1 MARQILTSALMG
13 VVCLLGAARVGSAQ
27 SQMTGHVRDE
37 SGAVLPGVTV
47 EAASPVLIEK
57 ARSAITDAQGRY
69 SILDLRPGAYRVTFS
84 LVGFTTVVR
93 DAIELP
99 ANFVSTI
106 NIEMK
111 VGTLEET
118 ITVSGQTPLVDVTQ
132 AARTQVIT
140 RDVLDTLPTSRN
152 VQSIGILVPGVRMG
166 NPDIG
171 GSQQMEQT
179 RPRVHGIAAA
189 HTTNYV
195 DGMNVNSQE
204 VSQAQAYINDAL
216 NAEIT
221 VVTAAQPAE
230 IQSGGMRTN
239 SIPKDGGNVVSGA
252 VFLGGSDGNWQSGN
266 VDDYLRSQ
274 NITRSNGVVH
284 IQNFTGSLGGPVK
297 RDRLWFFIS
306 AAHLSTDELVANT
319 PAFVTAPDGEI
330 IRSVL
335 DQYVRHALGRLTY
348 QIDERN
354 KLASF
359 FQRTWKRK
367 GKDFGFGTDP
377 RAATH
382 RDPYRSHMGIGNIKY
397 TGTWSSRLLLEA
409 GYSTNYAHQIMNN
422 QPGDSHERLLPS
434 GEWNPVWFAN
444 ARKTDTALNIN
455 RDCAYSFGCTAWIS
469 NGSDRRVEDT
479 RKVVAASASYMT
491 GSHNFKAGFQN
502 SFGPV
507 HVFNDRQGDL
517 VLNYQNGRPSS
528 VTVFTTPGNT
538 FDSVKLDLGYFVQDS
553 WTLGRLTLNMGLR
566 VDNFNSVIDPTS
578 VPAGRFVPAR
588 YFPERR
594 NVPNWIGDIAPR
606 FSAAYDLFGDGR
618 TAIKAAIS
626 KSLHAPDR
634 QLR

>member
-455 RDCAYSFGCTAWIS
+455 RDCAYSFGCT
-469 NGSDRRVEDT
+469 G
-479 RKVVAASASYMT
+479 
-491 GSHNFKAGFQN
+491 
-502 SFGPV
+502 
-507 HVFNDRQGDL
+507 
-517 VLNYQNGRPSS
+517 
-528 VTVFTTPGNT
+528 
-538 FDSVKLDLGYFVQDS
+538 LDLERIGPTCGGHAQSGRGFSVVHDREPQFQ
-553 WTLGRLTLNMGLR
+553 GRLPEFVRASPRVQRSPGRSRSQLPERSPQFGDRVHDARQHVRQREARPGLLR
-566 VDNFNSVIDPTS
+566 PGFLDPRAIDAEHGA
-578 VPAGRFVPAR
+578 AGRQ
-588 YFPERR
+588 
-594 NVPNWIGDIAPR
+594 
-606 FSAAYDLFGDGR
+606 LQFGHRSDVCSGGSIR
-618 TAIKAAIS
+618 AGA
-626 KSLHAPDR
+626 LLP
-634 QLR
+634 